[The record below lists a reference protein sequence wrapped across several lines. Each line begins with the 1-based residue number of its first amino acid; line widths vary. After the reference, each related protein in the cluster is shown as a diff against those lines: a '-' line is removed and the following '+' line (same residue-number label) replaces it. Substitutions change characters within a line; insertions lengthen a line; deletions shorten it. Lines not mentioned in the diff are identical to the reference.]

1 MSLRQVIRWLKA
13 NLRQLGCD
21 LENLDIDEGLDTVIC
36 ALRCEFPRACSLKD
50 FYQGLFEPPKK
61 GIPLQAGL
69 NKQSGKQFLGNNI
82 QSAEQFLMLA
92 KMGLAVDKRKKK

>member
-1 MSLRQVIRWLKA
+1 M
-13 NLRQLGCD
+13 
-21 LENLDIDEGLDTVIC
+21 DIDEGLDTVIC